1 MRLALRALLL
11 ATGCLVMVATS
22 PAPTPFVI
30 SLGISAGEAH
40 VVTFPEVRST
50 DGKTHVQPLLHVRAY
65 RETDTPGVVRLVGIL
80 APDGVH
86 DTSRPQLDPKAS
98 FTVGQW
104 VEEAGTVVFVQ
115 EVPFDP
121 GFHALQPDPLPL
133 PQQNGYALTVFSPD
147 ANLGVELELDAPR
160 MAEQC
165 QCKVRDTYLDLAVVV
180 HDASPPD
187 AGTGGRDG
195 G

>member
-11 ATGCLVMVATS
+11 AAGCLVMVATS
-22 PAPTPFVI
+22 PTRQPFYAGMRI
-30 SLGISAGEAH
+30 STGEAQ
-40 VVTFPEVRST
+40 VVSFPEVRST
-50 DGKTHVQPLLHVRAY
+50 DGKTRVQPLLHVRSY

-80 APDGVH
+80 APEGAH
-86 DTSRPQLDPKAS
+86 YTGRPQLDPKAS

-115 EVPFDP
+115 EVSIDP
-121 GFHALQPDPLPL
+121 GFHAMQPDPLPL
-133 PQQNGYALTVFSPD
+133 PQQKGYALTLFSPD
-147 ANLGVELELDAPR
+147 AYLNVELELDARR

-165 QCKVRDTYLDLAVVV
+165 QCEVRDTYLDSVFV